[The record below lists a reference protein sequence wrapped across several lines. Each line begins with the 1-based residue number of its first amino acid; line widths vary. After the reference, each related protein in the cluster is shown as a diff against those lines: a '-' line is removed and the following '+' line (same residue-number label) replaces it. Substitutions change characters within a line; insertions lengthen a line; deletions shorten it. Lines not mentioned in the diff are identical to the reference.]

1 MTAIVEPQSAQVGEK
16 APEAVRPVLPA
27 PPVSRPA
34 PVRPP
39 VTRPAPEPRTVIH
52 AVPVRPPVARPAPE
66 RRPVTQGASAR
77 PPAPPRVRRV
87 LSTRGVRLFGAAMIA
102 LYALGVAVQPAPNG
116 PQPVAPWWADALNTV
131 TFFGLLTVFAGSIV
145 GRRWSLWTGL
155 VTGGSLLALSASCPA
170 EGHHE
175 IAAWWFV
182 QMAVAVA
189 MTVLPATLLRRTQAG
204 SRAG

>member
-1 MTAIVEPQSAQVGEK
+1 MTAILEPQSAQVGEK
-16 APEAVRPVLPA
+16 APEAERPVPPA
-27 PPVSRPA
+27 
-34 PVRPP
+34 PP
-39 VTRPAPEPRTVIH
+39 VTRPVPAPPVTRP
-52 AVPVRPPVARPAPE
+52 VPAPPVTRAAPARPPA
-66 RRPVTQGASAR
+66 PVTQAAPVR
-77 PPAPPRVRRV
+77 PPAPPRVRQV

-131 TFFGLLTVFAGSIV
+131 AFFGLLTVFAGSIT

-155 VTGGSLLALSASCPA
+155 VTGASLLALSASCPL

-182 QMAVAVA
+182 QMAVAAA

>member
-1 MTAIVEPQSAQVGEK
+1 
-16 APEAVRPVLPA
+16 
-27 PPVSRPA
+27 
-34 PVRPP
+34 
-39 VTRPAPEPRTVIH
+39 
-52 AVPVRPPVARPAPE
+52 
-66 RRPVTQGASAR
+66 
-77 PPAPPRVRRV
+77 
-87 LSTRGVRLFGAAMIA
+87 MIA

-116 PQPVAPWWADALNTV
+116 PQPVAPWWADALNTI

-182 QMAVAVA
+182 QMAVAVV

>member
-1 MTAIVEPQSAQVGEK
+1 MTAILDSQSAQVGEK
-16 APEAVRPVLPA
+16 APELVQPPA
-27 PPVSRPA
+27 PPVTRPA

-39 VTRPAPEPRTVIH
+39 GTRSA
-52 AVPVRPPVARPAPE
+52 PVRPPATQTAP
-66 RRPVTQGASAR
+66 AR
-77 PPAPPRVRRV
+77 PPDPPRVRRV
-87 LSTRGVRLFGAAMIA
+87 LSARGVRLFGAAMIA
-102 LYALGVAVQPAPNG
+102 LYTLGVAVQPAPNG
-116 PQPVAPWWADALNTV
+116 PEPIAPWWADVLNTV
-131 TFFGLLTVFAGSIV
+131 AFFGLLTVFAGAIA
-145 GRRWSLWTGL
+145 GRRWTLWTGL
-155 VTGGSLLALSASCPA
+155 VTGASLLALSASCPA

>member
-1 MTAIVEPQSAQVGEK
+1 MTAIVEPQSAQAGEN
-16 APEAVRPVLPA
+16 APEAVRPVPL
-27 PPVSRPA
+27 S
-34 PVRPP
+34 PP
-39 VTRPAPEPRTVIH
+39 VTRPSPAW
-52 AVPVRPPVARPAPE
+52 PPVARPAPE
-66 RRPVTQGASAR
+66 RRPVTQAAPVR

>member
-1 MTAIVEPQSAQVGEK
+1 MTAILDPQSAQVGEK
-16 APEAVRPVLPA
+16 APEAVRPPA
-27 PPVSRPA
+27 
-34 PVRPP
+34 PP
-39 VTRPAPEPRTVIH
+39 VTRPAPARPPVTQ
-52 AVPVRPPVARPAPE
+52 AAPVRPPVAYVAPVQPPVTHVAPVRPHVTEAAPE
-66 RRPVTQGASAR
+66 RT
-77 PPAPPRVRRV
+77 PALPRVRRV

-116 PQPVAPWWADALNTV
+116 PQPVAPWWADAISTV
-131 TFFGLLTVFAGSIV
+131 AFFGLLTVFAGAIA
-145 GRRWSLWTGL
+145 GRRWTLWTGL
-155 VTGGSLLALSASCPA
+155 VTGASLLAMSASCPA

>member
-1 MTAIVEPQSAQVGEK
+1 MTAILEPQSAQVGEK
-16 APEAVRPVLPA
+16 APEAERPVPPAAPVARPVPAPLVTRPVPA
-27 PPVSRPA
+27 PPVSRAAPARPPA
-34 PVRPP
+34 PVTQAAP
-39 VTRPAPEPRTVIH
+39 V
-52 AVPVRPPVARPAPE
+52 
-66 RRPVTQGASAR
+66 R
-77 PPAPPRVRRV
+77 PPAPPRVRQV

-131 TFFGLLTVFAGSIV
+131 AFFGLLTVFAGSIA

-155 VTGGSLLALSASCPA
+155 VTGASLLALSASCPL

-182 QMAVAVA
+182 QMAVAAA

-204 SRAG
+204 SRAE

>member
-1 MTAIVEPQSAQVGEK
+1 MTAILEPQSAQAGAK
-16 APEAVRPVLPA
+16 APEAILPPARPVT
-27 PPVSRPA
+27 RPA

-39 VTRPAPEPRTVIH
+39 GTRSA
-52 AVPVRPPVARPAPE
+52 PVRPPATQAAP
-66 RRPVTQGASAR
+66 VR
-77 PPAPPRVRRV
+77 PPDPPRVRRV
-87 LSTRGVRLFGAAMIA
+87 LSARGVRLFGAAMIA
-102 LYALGVAVQPAPNG
+102 LYTLGVAVQPAPNG
-116 PQPVAPWWADALNTV
+116 PEPIAPWWADVLNTV
-131 TFFGLLTVFAGSIV
+131 AFFGLLTVFAGAIA
-145 GRRWSLWTGL
+145 GRRWTLWTGL
-155 VTGGSLLALSASCPA
+155 VTGASLLALSASCPA

>member
-16 APEAVRPVLPA
+16 APEAVQPVPPA
-27 PPVSRPA
+27 
-34 PVRPP
+34 PP
-39 VTRPAPEPRTVIH
+39 VTRPAPARPSVIRP
-52 AVPVRPPVARPAPE
+52 APVRPSVTRPAAE
-66 RRPVTQGASAR
+66 RLPVTQAAPAR

-116 PQPVAPWWADALNTV
+116 PQPVAPWWADALNTI

>member
-1 MTAIVEPQSAQVGEK
+1 MTAILEPQSAQAGEK
-16 APEAVRPVLPA
+16 APGAVPPA
-27 PPVSRPA
+27 A
-34 PVRPP
+34 EP
-39 VTRPAPEPRTVIH
+39 VTRPAP
-52 AVPVRPPVARPAPE
+52 VPP
-66 RRPVTQGASAR
+66 PVTQAAPEP

-116 PQPVAPWWADALNTV
+116 PEPVAPWWADVLNTV
-131 TFFGLLTVFAGSIV
+131 AFFGLLTVFAGAIA
-145 GRRWSLWTGL
+145 GRRWTLWTGQ
-155 VTGGSLLALSASCPA
+155 VTGASLLALSASCPI

-182 QMAVAVA
+182 QMAVAAA

-204 SRAG
+204 SSAG

>member
-1 MTAIVEPQSAQVGEK
+1 MTAILEPQSAQVGEK
-16 APEAVRPVLPA
+16 APEAVRPVPPA
-27 PPVSRPA
+27 
-34 PVRPP
+34 PP
-39 VTRPAPEPRTVIH
+39 VTRPASTP
-52 AVPVRPPVARPAPE
+52 PVTEAAPARPPA
-66 RRPVTQGASAR
+66 PVTQAAPARPPAPVTQAAPAR
-77 PPAPPRVRRV
+77 PPAPPRVRQV

-116 PQPVAPWWADALNTV
+116 PQPVAPWWADALSTV
-131 TFFGLLTVFAGSIV
+131 AFFGLLTVFAGSIA

-155 VTGGSLLALSASCPA
+155 VTGASLLALSASCPL

-182 QMAVAVA
+182 QMAVTVA

>member
-1 MTAIVEPQSAQVGEK
+1 MTAILEPESARLGEK
-16 APEAVRPVLPA
+16 VAQAAPPPEPVIQAAPA
-27 PPVSRPA
+27 PPA
-34 PVRPP
+34 PPEP
-39 VTRPAPEPRTVIH
+39 VTRV
-52 AVPVRPPVARPAPE
+52 VL
-66 RRPVTQGASAR
+66 AR

-116 PQPVAPWWADALNTV
+116 PQPVAPWWADALGTIV
-131 TFFGLLTVFAGSIV
+131 FFALLSVFAGSIA
-145 GRRWSLWTGL
+145 GRRWSLWAGQ
-155 VTGGSLLALSASCPA
+155 VTGAGLLAMSASCPI

-182 QMAVAVA
+182 QMAVGVA
-189 MTVLPATLLRRTQAG
+189 MTVLPAVLLRRTQAG

>member
-16 APEAVRPVLPA
+16 APEAVQPVPPA
-27 PPVSRPA
+27 
-34 PVRPP
+34 PP
-39 VTRPAPEPRTVIH
+39 VTRPAPARPSINRP
-52 AVPVRPPVARPAPE
+52 APVRPSVTRPAPE
-66 RRPVTQGASAR
+66 RLPVTQAAPAR
-77 PPAPPRVRRV
+77 PPAPPRVRQV

-116 PQPVAPWWADALNTV
+116 PQPVAPWWADALNTI

-182 QMAVAVA
+182 QMAVAVV